1 MDDQKTDD
9 LLVIQ
14 GVDDNK
20 DGNHSSIEEQ
30 TPKQTRE
37 SGETGGGVLEVW
49 SEYYEAILMNSAAI
63 YQSHRHRQFRFHT
76 PSSMGSCGIFVPIQS
91 AEWRPSFVGLW
102 KYCSWIGLNGNRN
115 LFG

>member
-30 TPKQTRE
+30 TPKQIRE

-49 SEYYEAILMNSAAI
+49 
-63 YQSHRHRQFRFHT
+63 
-76 PSSMGSCGIFVPIQS
+76 FV
-91 AEWRPSFVGLW
+91 LTTM
-102 KYCSWIGLNGNRN
+102 K
-115 LFG
+115 LF